1 MSEKRL
7 KRQLEEM
14 FSDIDSLNSEPEVA
28 GDLPDLAGSV
38 VAAQAEPAR
47 PTPLNPNGRQNL
59 VTFRLDEQT
68 YALPI
73 EPIIQIF
80 EMVTITPIPQLG
92 SSLDGVIN
100 VHGAAVPVLNMR
112 RHFGVPELSQQVDA
126 HIILVQFDER
136 KVGLL
141 VDEVLAVLDLTS
153 DQIIRAIDILPDEL
167 GDLPLL
173 QGLVHTQDST
183 VLLLDLAHLL
193 QSQPR
198 LALADI
204 MALVDEEE

>member
-1 MSEKRL
+1 MSEKHL
-7 KRQLEEM
+7 QRQLEEM
-14 FSDIDSLNSEPEVA
+14 FSDIDSLNSEPEVT
-28 GDLPDLAGSV
+28 GDLPDSVGSV
-38 VAAQAEPAR
+38 VVARTELVR
-47 PTPLNPNGRQNL
+47 PTSFNPNGRQHL
-59 VTFRLDEQT
+59 VTFRLDEQI

-100 VHGAAVPVLNMR
+100 VHGAAVPVLNVR
-112 RHFGVPELSQQVDA
+112 RHFGMPKLSQQVDA

-141 VDEVLAVLDLTS
+141 VDEVLAVLDLNS
-153 DQIIRAIDILPDEL
+153 DQIIPVIDILPDEL

-173 QGLVHTQDST
+173 QGLVHTGDST
-183 VLLLDLAHLL
+183 VLLFDLAHLL
-193 QSQPR
+193 QSQPG
-198 LALADI
+198 LALAEI
-204 MALVDEEE
+204 INLGDEEE